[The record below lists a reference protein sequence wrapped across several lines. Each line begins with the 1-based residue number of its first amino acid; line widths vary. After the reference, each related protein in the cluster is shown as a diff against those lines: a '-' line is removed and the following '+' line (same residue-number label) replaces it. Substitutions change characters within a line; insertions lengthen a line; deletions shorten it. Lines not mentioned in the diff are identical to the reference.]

1 SNYAATL
8 DDHQC
13 SGELLI
19 LPDGRILAH
28 NITPALARVLATL
41 DPANEAM
48 RQRAGDGAGPPAI
61 AGQAFRHDVA
71 EAEINVRHFRGD
83 TFADPPLPPLSHP

>member
-1 SNYAATL
+1 MTRAKSNYAATL
-8 DDHQC
+8 DDHQS

-48 RQRAGDGAGPPAI
+48 RLRAGDGAGAPAT
-61 AGQAFRHDVA
+61 AGQTFGHEVA
-71 EAEINVRHFRGD
+71 GPEINVRHFRAD
-83 TFADPPLPPLSHP
+83 TFADPP